1 MTSSKFVGVSSK
13 GRILSH
19 SSTNKSSNMAGGAVP
34 LLLKNLIKSPIKGG
48 TLNEVGKSNIQVGT
62 ITSAAQP
69 QKRSSS
75 GGELLNSMKNLKFGK
90 GLKTRK
96 DENIKFVF

>member
-19 SSTNKSSNMAGGAVP
+19 SSTNKSSNRAGGAVP
-34 LLLKNLIKSPIKGG
+34 LLLKNLIKTPIKGG
-48 TLNEVGKSNIQVGT
+48 SVEVGKSNIQVGT
-62 ITSAAQP
+62 ITSGQP

-75 GGELLNSMKNLKFGK
+75 GGELLNSMKNLIFGK
-90 GLKTRK
+90 GLKIRK
-96 DENIKFVF
+96 DENIKFIF